1 MSDLVQKLELIQQ
14 ARDDIQTALEDKGQ
28 VVGKD
33 IRDYAEAVSNITT
46 REDLTAE
53 LTAQTQKLAELEAL
67 LDNKTQGE
75 AKPNIFCQLEE
86 PSSKDGI
93 WLQTDKEY
101 DIVNFADSPIS
112 HWETTKEADTPYD
125 IGTTQG
131 GKSGIIAVDDYIYF
145 FGGSNSNT
153 QTLAYKYNINTKLY
167 TRLTDIPYNFSGNLI
182 YIDGHIYLIGGYP
195 NYYKMTKYDIENNS
209 YITLSDIPYPVNNA
223 SITSV
228 GTDIYLF
235 GGEGNSSWTSW
246 YTKAYK
252 YDTLTDTYTQLQDLS
267 GGTFRGCAVTVGTDI
282 YLFDGEHTWKS
293 LYKYDTLTNS
303 CIKLGNRTIPLYCEK
318 SRAFYFN
325 GDIYI
330 LLGQNATSVY
340 KYSIDNNTFTL
351 IEGSENSSFSNYRIA
366 CMKDN
371 IIYVVQQTKLY
382 KFIVVDNEDKSV
394 IVSQKSSDYTTHL
407 FNKSNNMKN
416 NAKFSFDNVWY
427 YTIQD
432 GLDDTIPTYYGD
444 GTQWI
449 NFKNPPVEE
458 VEE

>member
-1 MSDLVQKLELIQQ
+1 MSDLQNNLLNIKTQKDTYIIPENIKKDVTVLGVTGTLETKENLDVVLTQQ
-14 ARDDIQTALEDKGQ
+14 ETKLQELEDIVK
-28 VVGKD
+28 
-33 IRDYAEAVSNITT
+33 T
-46 REDLTAE
+46 
-53 LTAQTQKLAELEAL
+53 
-67 LDNKTQGE
+67 KTQGS
-75 AKPNIFCQLEE
+75 AKPNIFCQLTE
-86 PSSKDGI
+86 PTSKDGI

-101 DIVNFADSPIS
+101 NIVNFTDSPIS
-112 HWETTKEADTPYD
+112 YWETTKEADTPYN
-125 IGTTQG
+125 IANSQG
-131 GKSGIIAVDDYIYF
+131 GKSGIIVVDDYIYF
-145 FGGSNSNT
+145 FGGTSSDT

-182 YIDGHIYLIGGYP
+182 YINGYIYLIGGGS
-195 NYYKMTKYDIENNS
+195 NYYEMTRYNIENNS
-209 YITLSDIPYPVNNA
+209 YTILTDIPYPVNHA

-235 GGEGNSSWTSW
+235 GGEGNSIWTDW

-252 YDTLTDTYTQLQDLS
+252 YNTLTDTYTQLQDLS

-282 YLFDGEHTWKS
+282 YLFDGERTWKS
-293 LYKYDTLTNS
+293 LYKYNTLTNS
-303 CIKLGNRTIPLYCEK
+303 CVKLGNKTIPLYCEE

-325 GDIYI
+325 GDIYL
-330 LLGQNATSVY
+330 LLGQNETSVY

-351 IEGSENSSFSNYRIA
+351 IENSENSSFGKYRIA

-371 IIYVVQQTKLY
+371 IIYVVQQTQFY
-382 KFIVVDNEDKSV
+382 KFIVVDNDDKSV
-394 IVSQKSSDYTTHL
+394 IVSQKSNEYATSL
-407 FNKSNNMKN
+407 FNKSDNMKN
-416 NAKFSFDNVWY
+416 NPKFFFDNTWY
-427 YTIQD
+427 YTTQD